1 MCVEAELKRDVHEV
15 VERCVNVLVR
25 DAAARVALARGDDAR
40 LLFATEPSAKVC
52 RPGASACDDHQDT
65 DDECGRAMDRA
76 LSADLLD
83 TASGHSSA
91 GRRRHLESL
100 NSLSLDIVLRC
111 VRAAGIV
118 ASVRDVV
125 SVARRRRLPRG
136 CVRRRCMAGMACLAW
151 RAVVAT
157 LESARRAIMNLR
169 GLAGH
174 ADLIDKA
181 LRRR

>member
-65 DDECGRAMDRA
+65 DDECDRAMDRA
-76 LSADLLD
+76 LSGDLLD

-100 NSLSLDIVLRC
+100 NSLSLDIVPRC
-111 VRAAGIV
+111 VRGQ
-118 ASVRDVV
+118 R
-125 SVARRRRLPRG
+125 
-136 CVRRRCMAGMACLAW
+136 ACG
-151 RAVVAT
+151 V
-157 LESARRAIMNLR
+157 SARRSQCGAAGAAAARLWAAEVRSGGMPCMESC
-169 GLAGH
+169 GLALVSDVGTSES
-174 ADLIDKA
+174 DRIRL
-181 LRRR
+181 